1 MSVGLVGVVST
12 LLGPEGTRGLVLL
25 QTTGLDSEF
34 KPVIRVGGQVSQWW
48 IGFLVVL

>member
-34 KPVIRVGGQVSQWW
+34 KPVIRVGGQVSQ
-48 IGFLVVL
+48 